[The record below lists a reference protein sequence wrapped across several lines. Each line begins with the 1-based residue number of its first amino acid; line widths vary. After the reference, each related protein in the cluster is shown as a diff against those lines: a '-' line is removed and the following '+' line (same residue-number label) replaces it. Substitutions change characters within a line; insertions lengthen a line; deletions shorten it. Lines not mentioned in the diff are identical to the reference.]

1 MTVSAKDLVVAEI
14 RNPISDTFGKVF
26 NVDLLS
32 ELWEKNYWVLL
43 CLWQ

>member
-1 MTVSAKDLVVAEI
+1 MTVSAKDLVVAEN

-26 NVDLLS
+26 NVGLVS
-32 ELWEKNYWVLL
+32 ELWEENHWVLL